1 MYKIRK
7 VIIEY
12 TKKHVESL
20 LSRNPYTSIQ
30 TYIYTYIYIKY
41 KIYIKFLK
49 TVYVSYILLKGIYF
63 DNSSSQ

>member
-41 KIYIKFLK
+41 KIYIKFLN

-63 DNSSSQ
+63 DNSSS

>member
-1 MYKIRK
+1 MSKIRK

-41 KIYIKFLK
+41 KIYIKFLN

>member
-1 MYKIRK
+1 MSKIRK

-20 LSRNPYTSIQ
+20 LSRNPYSSIQ

-41 KIYIKFLK
+41 KNLYQIFKNSIRD
-49 TVYVSYILLKGIYF
+49 VYFVEGYLL
-63 DNSSSQ
+63 